1 MNELRTEQGHIDA
14 TQFTMEDVVD
24 LINVFRPHIS
34 VFMGSREDVLAH
46 IAQQDTVFTKHPNVP
61 GTEGYVNYQTSCEL
75 WDGNPACLNGPTIQL
90 NLDRVGEDNQDRLI

>member
-46 IAQQDTVFTKHPNVP
+46 IAQQDTVFTKRPNVP
-61 GTEGYVNYQTSCEL
+61 GTEGYVNYLTSCEL
-75 WDGNPACLNGPTIQL
+75 WGENPACLNGPTIQL
-90 NLDRVGEDNQDRLI
+90 NLDHVNEDRLI